1 MIIIFYR
8 TLIMY
13 IVIIAVMR
21 FSGKRQLGELQLSEL
36 VVTILIS
43 ELAAIPMQDTD
54 TPVISGV
61 ISIIVLI
68 CLEIIVS
75 FLCMKFGPFKKL
87 IDGNSCILIEKG
99 IIDQKQ
105 MEKVR
110 FTIDDLMEALRQ
122 KGIIDIK
129 DVSIAILESSGK
141 LSVIPEN
148 TKTPVTKIM
157 FNKCCTDI
165 PFPITVISD
174 GKILKQGIKKSNL
187 SAHEIKKLLKAQNI
201 ASEKRV
207 FYMTVA
213 DKQIQTLIKKD
224 PRL

>member
-1 MIIIFYR
+1 LGVSRQRNPLIASFASKTMIYR
-8 TLIMY
+8 
-13 IVIIAVMR
+13 
-21 FSGKRQLGELQLSEL
+21 GLGS
-36 VVTILIS
+36 
-43 ELAAIPMQDTD
+43 
-54 TPVISGV
+54 
-61 ISIIVLI
+61 
-68 CLEIIVS
+68 
-75 FLCMKFGPFKKL
+75 
-87 IDGNSCILIEKG
+87 G
-99 IIDQKQ
+99 IIRV
-105 MEKVR
+105 MNENIKVD
-110 FTIDDLMEALRQ
+110 FVNEESANQFKTIIWRINQ
-122 KGIIDIK
+122 NDIK

-174 GKILKQGIKKSNL
+174 GKILKQGLKKSNL